1 MYLAELGRRG
11 WLHRTRW
18 KYAGAKAQKRGADR
32 RSSLT
37 GACFGLQVQL
47 VRFLSE
53 FHRCGDCSAD
63 AVPQKRIFGL
73 QIRVIRNSI
82 RKAKARWSRDL
93 YGLRAED
100 SRTSGHSGC

>member
-1 MYLAELGRRG
+1 MSDLAELGRRG

-73 QIRVIRNSI
+73 QV
-82 RKAKARWSRDL
+82 RKCLGRI
-93 YGLRAED
+93 
-100 SRTSGHSGC
+100 